1 MNMRR
6 CPLSVVRL
14 AARTTVVAGLTL
26 GIAAA
31 LNMATADDTRVM
43 GRFVLP
49 LGSGDWGLTF
59 RAETVSQ
66 LQWKGESKA
75 TPQPRADLTAWFSG
89 SNGRFE
95 NLSINGLPVISPE
108 PVLYVDN
115 TENTDSGVGWEY
127 VVLGVAGVALVLWAI
142 ADAFSDD
149 LTDAIEQEIDNYL
162 DSP

>member
-1 MNMRR
+1 MNMRC
-6 CPLSVVRL
+6 CPTLVVRL
-14 AARTTVVAGLTL
+14 AARTTVAVGLTL
-26 GIAAA
+26 GAAAA
-31 LNMATADDTRVM
+31 LNVATADDTRVM

-66 LQWKGESKA
+66 VQWKGESKTA
-75 TPQPRADLTAWFSG
+75 PQPRVDLTAWFSG

-108 PVLYVDN
+108 PALYVDN
-115 TENTDSGVGWEY
+115 TENADSGVGWEY
-127 VVLGVAGVALVLWAI
+127 VALGVTGAAVILWAI

>member
-6 CPLSVVRL
+6 CTLSVVRL
-14 AARTTVVAGLTL
+14 AARATVAVGLTL
-26 GIAAA
+26 GAAAA
-31 LNMATADDTRVM
+31 LNMATADDTRIM
-43 GRFVLP
+43 GRLVLP

-66 LQWKGESKA
+66 VPWKGESKA
-75 TPQPRADLTAWFSG
+75 APQPRVDLTAWFSG

-95 NLSINGLPVISPE
+95 NLSINDLPVISPK

-115 TENTDSGVGWEY
+115 TENTESGVGWEF
-127 VVLGVAGVALVLWAI
+127 VALGVTGAALVLWAI

-149 LTDAIEQEIDNYL
+149 LTDAIEQEIDDYL